1 MPNIGKITGTI
12 ELKDEFTPALKKVSG
27 EMDRVGKKL
36 TSTGKKLTLGL
47 TVPLTALATAIGVVG
62 TSFDTEITKIQTLVG
77 VAEEKVD
84 SWRES
89 ILELGP
95 AVARGPNELAK
106 AMFVVTS
113 AGQRGAD
120 ALKILEQSAKASAVG
135 LGDTTEIARSV
146 TAAMQAY
153 SNVNLSAAEATD
165 TLVATVREGNL
176 EASDLAGSLGRVL
189 GIASQVGVS
198 FQEVGTFIATFT
210 RLGVESTEAV
220 TSLRGTLNVLLKPG
234 QEAQETLD
242 RFGLSAEGLLRQIG
256 EEGLT
261 RTLIGLI
268 KTFEGNTEALVKV
281 IPNVRALSGVLGTA
295 GAQGE
300 DFLKISDSIA
310 NSQGILEE
318 AFSTTSET
326 IGFAFDVLKAR
337 GEVAFAKLGDAILP
351 IILDRVIPAL
361 NSVLDTVDDL
371 VEGFENLSDT
381 GKTVTLTFV
390 GIAAAAGPVLMVL
403 GGMVS
408 AVPFIVNGLRVTGG
422 LLVKTGAQSL
432 LFGKAITTTSTSLA
446 TYGMTT
452 ASVTTKV
459 GGLIPFFTKAASS
472 AGSLVPAVGK
482 LVSATGLPAIAVA
495 GAAIVGVGI
504 GKALNEAAIAARGEA
519 DAVDKAVE
527 KHGLFSAAVSLV
539 PDILGALVNIGKIAI
554 DNFLFMGT
562 VISGLTRQF
571 FDWISSTTIVQT
583 AISLIQAGFELLG
596 PVGKFIS
603 EVFDGIVKTAEAA
616 WEGVKS
622 FFGGIGPF
630 IADLQEKIETFG
642 NILFGFQEET
652 TTGFQTAT
660 SEQIAAFDEFRAGQ
674 EAAIES
680 TGRMAEA
687 AGNLA
692 EEVDKPTKAIIDLSR
707 AQKDLIETLSADT
720 FQAAAKDANDL
731 SIAIENI
738 GLENF
743 TEEGIKKLK
752 EEGERLS
759 KVLGD
764 DLPASLGKLI
774 DGLKTMKLELEFPVG
789 PTKEITDAIAEMRD
803 AMAKTREEIE
813 KSEQALRK
821 LQSTSASSFIFSGD
835 AETQARRLALEIE
848 KLRIEMGGE
857 FPKSIKTSESAIKAI
872 SREALLEAID
882 TSVDYSQV
890 LQDLTNVMHV
900 FGVEAGSSL
909 GIFVSG
915 IGSLT
920 AQIPALLDFRDSVI
934 GSAENMTEAIQ
945 GAATAIASGIAAIA
959 NATASGSTSQRAL
972 GGAMAGAQAGAAFG
986 PWGAGIGAAAGALIG
1001 FFRGKGAEDFRKELS
1016 EAFETNIS
1024 AALSEAIRKSGKNA
1038 QLFIAEIFGENLA
1051 LGIAGTADKFAEE
1064 VGDLFSVFERG
1075 EISEAELFTA
1085 LKETIPLLIE
1095 NFEQLGPAGEE
1106 EIERILAAAER
1117 FGVELEEIDALM
1129 QATFAPDTVEEIAE
1143 AFGMTNKEVKEL
1155 GDLLGIKIQT
1165 DIQRM
1170 AAALGLSVK
1179 DFKKLGEAVEE
1190 EFGIPM
1196 EMIDELLASLGI
1208 SAEELAEALGVEVAA
1223 GTKAVDDEMKNAA
1236 DETERAAKLAERL
1249 ALALERAALAAGN
1262 INIPDA
1268 GSPEGAQ
1275 HGDIVSS
1282 PAIRKVGE
1290 VEPEVIAPVRSL
1302 FTTLSNQIVDKVAN
1316 AKTGPS
1322 GMAAM
1327 PSAMNM
1333 NIRNEVFGRVIF
1345 EGTKDGT
1352 IQVHTNGLVSD

>member
-12 ELKDEFTPALKKVSG
+12 ELKDEFTPTLKKVSG
-27 EMDRVGKKL
+27 EMDRVGKKM
-36 TSTGKKLTLGL
+36 TSAGKKLTLGL

-62 TSFDTEITKIQTLVG
+62 VSFDTEITKIQTLVG
-77 VAEEKVD
+77 VAEERVD

-165 TLVATVREGNL
+165 VLVATVREGNL

-198 FQEVGTFIATFT
+198 FKEVGTFIATFT
-210 RLGVESTEAV
+210 RLGVQSTEAV

-242 RFGLSAEGLLRQIG
+242 KFGLSAEGLIRQIG

-318 AFSTTSET
+318 AFGTTSET

-351 IILDRVIPAL
+351 IILDKVIPAL

-381 GKTVTLTFV
+381 GKTVTLAFV
-390 GIAAAAGPVLMVL
+390 GIAAAAGPVLVVL

-408 AVPFIVNGLRVTGG
+408 AVPFIINGLQVTGG

-432 LFGKAITTTSTSLA
+432 LFGKAVTTTSANLA
-446 TYGMTT
+446 TLGATT
-452 ASVTTKV
+452 TTITTKV
-459 GGLIPFFTKAASS
+459 GGLVPVLTKITGSAS
-472 AGSLVPAVGK
+472 GLIPAVGK
-482 LVSATGLPAIAVA
+482 LVSAAGLPAIAVA
-495 GAAIVGVGI
+495 GAAIVGVGL

-519 DAVDKAVE
+519 DAVDLAVE

-571 FDWISSTTIVQT
+571 FDWISSTTVVQT

-596 PVGKFIS
+596 PVGEFIS
-603 EVFDGIVKTAEAA
+603 EVFEGIVGAAEAA
-616 WEGVKS
+616 WEGVKN

-630 IADLQEKIETFG
+630 IADLQEKIEVFG
-642 NILFGFQEET
+642 DILFGFQEET

-660 SEQIAAFDEFRAGQ
+660 SEQIAAFEEFRAGQ
-674 EAAIES
+674 EAAIAS

-692 EEVDKPTKAIIDLSR
+692 KEVEKPTKTIIDLTR
-707 AQKDLIETLSADT
+707 AQKDLIESLGADT

-743 TEEGIKKLK
+743 TEEGMAKLK
-752 EEGERLS
+752 DEAQRLQ

-764 DLPASLGKLI
+764 DLPASLDKLI
-774 DGLKTMKLELEFPVG
+774 GSLNQMKLELELPDT
-789 PTKEITDAIAEMRD
+789 PAKEVTDAIAEM
-803 AMAKTREEIE
+803 REEIE

-821 LQSTSASSFIFSGD
+821 MQSTSASSFIFSGD
-835 AETQARRLALEIE
+835 AETQARRLKLEIE
-848 KLRIEMGGE
+848 KLRIEMGSD
-857 FPKSIKTSESAIKAI
+857 FPDSIQTSESAIKMWDAAELQA
-872 SREALLEAID
+872 SD
-882 TSVDYSQV
+882 TSEAYGKVME
-890 LQDLTNVMHV
+890 DLANTFRV
-900 FGVEAGSSL
+900 FGTDASSSL
-909 GIFVSG
+909 GIFVSS
-915 IGSLT
+915 IGTLG
-920 AQIPALLDFRDSVI
+920 AQLPAILDFNKSVLA
-934 GSAENMTEAIQ
+934 SAEGTAEQIQ
-945 GAATAIASGIAAIA
+945 VLAGAIASGVAAIA
-959 NATASGSTSQRAL
+959 NATASGTTGQRVA
-972 GGAMAGAQAGAAFG
+972 GGAVAGAQAGAVAG
-986 PWGAGIGAAAGALIG
+986 PIGAGIGAALGALVG
-1001 FFRGKGAEDFRKELS
+1001 FFRGSGAEDFRKELS

-1024 AALSEAIRKSGKNA
+1024 LALSEAIQKSGKDA

-1064 VGDLFSVFERG
+1064 VADLFSVFERG
-1075 EISEAELFTA
+1075 DISEAELFTA
-1085 LKETIPLLIE
+1085 LKENIPLLIE
-1095 NFEQLGPAGEE
+1095 NFEDLGPAGEE
-1106 EIERILAAAER
+1106 QIQRIIAAAQE
-1117 FGVELEEIDALM
+1117 FGVELEEIDALL
-1129 QATFAPDTVEEIAE
+1129 QATFAPDTIEDIAE
-1143 AFGMTNKEVKEL
+1143 AFGLTNKEVKEL

-1170 AAALGLSVK
+1170 AAALGLTVK
-1179 DFKKLGEAVEE
+1179 DFKELGKAVEE

-1196 EMIDELLASLGI
+1196 DMIDELLASLGV
-1208 SAEELAEALGVEVAA
+1208 SAEELAEALGVEVVT
-1223 GTKAVDDEMKNAA
+1223 GTKAVDEEMKNAA
-1236 DETERAAKLAERL
+1236 DETDRAAKNAERL
-1249 ALALERAALAAGN
+1249 AKALEKAALAAGGIN
-1262 INIPDA
+1262 INVGGDV
-1268 GSPEGAQ
+1268 PEGA
-1275 HGDIVSS
+1275 HTGDIVAS
-1282 PAIRKVGE
+1282 PAVRMVAE
-1290 VEPEVIAPVRSL
+1290 VEPEIIAPVRSL
-1302 FTTLSNQIVDKVAN
+1302 FTTLSNQIVDKIAN
-1316 AKTGPS
+1316 ADTGATQQQNNK
-1322 GMAAM
+1322 GDLNVTM
-1327 PSAMNM
+1327 
-1333 NIRNEVFGRVIF
+1333 ILDTEVLGNAIAT
-1345 EGTKDGT
+1345 GTKNGT
-1352 IQVHTNGLVSD
+1352 IRIHPNGVREF